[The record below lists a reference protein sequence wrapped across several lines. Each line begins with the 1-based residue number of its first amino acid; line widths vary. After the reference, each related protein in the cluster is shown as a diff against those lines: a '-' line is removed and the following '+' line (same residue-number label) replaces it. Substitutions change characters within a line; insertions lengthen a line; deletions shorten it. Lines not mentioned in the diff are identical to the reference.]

1 MRKSRVR
8 APIEPPCAWLWAL
21 LLMAAPACKA
31 GPPEHLVCEDSDDD
45 GYGVNC
51 ARGPD
56 CDDTDPRRTRDCTGP
71 EPPDCEATPN
81 ALGCACLLGDREVCY
96 DGAPETAGVGP
107 CKPGVELCVEGAW
120 GACEGQVLPAGE
132 RCNGADDDCDGFTD
146 EGVLSPCGGCDDSC
160 RGGVWGPPAV
170 PFTPDSPL
178 AVDASGQ
185 LTLEWQ
191 AYDARVLWVPNTDE
205 GSVSKL
211 DVVEARELARY
222 RTRGAYPI
230 RVAVDHRGDAWVL
243 DGSFGGVAYL
253 SKLAGDEARCKDR
266 DGDGLQTSHA
276 ASALP
281 LGQDECVILET
292 PLSAAGD
299 DPRALAV
306 DGALAPDSER
316 AGDVWLGFSAS
327 RSLLQLAGDD
337 ARVLQRRDLG
347 DFKPYSAAFDRY
359 GTLWMIDRAGVLASV
374 DPNDAAA
381 APRTRPVPFACYSLE
396 ALSIEAAGRV
406 LLSGFGCENLF
417 SYDTLRDTWHT
428 ADVPDLLSPR
438 GIASPAAGSWV
449 VFESGKIASLSREPL
464 EIVERYSLAQ
474 DFTPYESVALSA
486 DGLGRLWAISTQGG
500 PDGVGL
506 ATRFDPEQ
514 AKVTAQVPVGAGP
527 RGSGD
532 LSGYASGGA
541 YAREGTLSHVFGGC
555 GREARDTSGLE
566 AGTHW
571 LRLHVASITGF
582 GASVEVAA
590 RHASDEAGLADAA
603 YLQLG
608 TLPAAGDVFAL
619 AFPDGGVV
627 EVQLRLRSPAALGA
641 PRVARVGLEWSCPG
655 PD

>member
-1 MRKSRVR
+1 
-8 APIEPPCAWLWAL
+8 
-21 LLMAAPACKA
+21 
-31 GPPEHLVCEDSDDD
+31 
-45 GYGVNC
+45 
-51 ARGPD
+51 
-56 CDDTDPRRTRDCTGP
+56 
-71 EPPDCEATPN
+71 
-81 ALGCACLLGDREVCY
+81 
-96 DGAPETAGVGP
+96 
-107 CKPGVELCVEGAW
+107 
-120 GACEGQVLPAGE
+120 
-132 RCNGADDDCDGFTD
+132 
-146 EGVLSPCGGCDDSC
+146 
-160 RGGVWGPPAV
+160 
-170 PFTPDSPL
+170 
-178 AVDASGQ
+178 
-185 LTLEWQ
+185 
-191 AYDARVLWVPNTDE
+191 
-205 GSVSKL
+205 
-211 DVVEARELARY
+211 
-222 RTRGAYPI
+222 
-230 RVAVDHRGDAWVL
+230 
-243 DGSFGGVAYL
+243 
-253 SKLAGDEARCKDR
+253 
-266 DGDGLQTSHA
+266 
-276 ASALP
+276 
-281 LGQDECVILET
+281 
-292 PLSAAGD
+292 
-299 DPRALAV
+299 
-306 DGALAPDSER
+306 
-316 AGDVWLGFSAS
+316 
-327 RSLLQLAGDD
+327 
-337 ARVLQRRDLG
+337 
-347 DFKPYSAAFDRY
+347 
-359 GTLWMIDRAGVLASV
+359 
-374 DPNDAAA
+374 
-381 APRTRPVPFACYSLE
+381 
-396 ALSIEAAGRV
+396 V

-506 ATRFDPEQ
+506 ATRFDPLQ
-514 AKVTAQVPVGAGP
+514 AKVTAQIPVGAGP